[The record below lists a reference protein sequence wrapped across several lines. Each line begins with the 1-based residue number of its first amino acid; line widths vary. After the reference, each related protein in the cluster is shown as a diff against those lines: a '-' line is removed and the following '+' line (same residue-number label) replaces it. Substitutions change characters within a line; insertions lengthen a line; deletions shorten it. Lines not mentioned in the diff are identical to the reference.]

1 MSSSLENCDVRSISI
16 GSKISL
22 LFKESAILE
31 GQSDLIGI
39 VETVKNQ
46 GDKNSDFP
54 EIWDLL
60 DKIWIQIGENKRI
73 YGVIVDGTGGSIKSM
88 QKLVDEF
95 KSKGYDVS
103 MLFVDTSLDVAL
115 ERNNCLLY
123 TSPSPRDRQKARMP
137 SSA

>member
-31 GQSDLIGI
+31 EQSDLIGI

-46 GDKNSDFP
+46 DDKNSDFP

-73 YGVIVDGTGGSIKSM
+73 YGDKKRSNDSIKEEIFFRLSKQM
-88 QKLVDEF
+88 IEDF
-95 KSKGYDVS
+95 KRTEMMYAGVNHTKYNIKTKEIALSTVK
-103 MLFVDTSLDVAL
+103 SLAEDF
-115 ERNNCLLY
+115 
-123 TSPSPRDRQKARMP
+123 K
-137 SSA
+137 

>member
-31 GQSDLIGI
+31 EQSDLIGI

-46 GDKNSDFP
+46 DDKNSDFP

-73 YGVIVDGTGGSIKSM
+73 YGDKKRSNDSIKEEIFFRLSKQM
-88 QKLVDEF
+88 IEDF
-95 KSKGYDVS
+95 KRTEMMYAGVN
-103 MLFVDTSLDVAL
+103 LSLIHI
-115 ERNNCLLY
+115 
-123 TSPSPRDRQKARMP
+123 
-137 SSA
+137 

>member
-22 LFKESAILE
+22 LFKESEILE
-31 GQSDLIGI
+31 EQSDLIGI

-54 EIWDLL
+54 EVWDLL

-73 YGVIVDGTGGSIKSM
+73 YGDKKRSNDSIKEEIFFRLSKQM
-88 QKLVDEF
+88 IEDF
-95 KSKGYDVS
+95 KRTEMMSAGVNHPKYNIKTKEIALSTVK
-103 MLFVDTSLDVAL
+103 SLAEDF
-115 ERNNCLLY
+115 
-123 TSPSPRDRQKARMP
+123 K
-137 SSA
+137 